1 MNLFRPIFAPGMTE
15 PRVAKLAKFMV
26 LVLTLGAL
34 FLAIHSSLSF
44 ESLLLLGYAGVA
56 QLFPGV
62 VLGLY
67 SKRVTTS
74 GVFAGLGTGISI
86 AALLMLTGRDP
97 YEGLN
102 AGFIAL
108 CLNFVVTGVV
118 SLFTQAC
125 VAGFDETRPAT
136 TASS

>member
-1 MNLFRPIFAPGMTE
+1 
-15 PRVAKLAKFMV
+15 MV
-26 LVLTLGAL
+26 LVLTVGAL
-34 FLAIHSSLSF
+34 FFAIHSSLTF
-44 ESLLLLGYAGVA
+44 VSLLLLGYAGVA

-62 VLGLY
+62 LLGLY
-67 SKRVTTS
+67 SRRVTTS

-97 YEGLN
+97 YRGLN

-118 SLFTQAC
+118 SLFTQPC
-125 VAGFDETRPAT
+125 VPGFDETRPVIAP
-136 TASS
+136 SS